1 MLKNI
6 VYIYDQ
12 AYLSGGAAKIA
23 FGEALEMQ
31 KKDITSF
38 SLQRS
43 VQSEKNYYRP
53 ILKQFA

>member
-1 MLKNI
+1 MMLKNI

-31 KKDITSF
+31 KKRI
-38 SLQRS
+38 
-43 VQSEKNYYRP
+43 
-53 ILKQFA
+53 